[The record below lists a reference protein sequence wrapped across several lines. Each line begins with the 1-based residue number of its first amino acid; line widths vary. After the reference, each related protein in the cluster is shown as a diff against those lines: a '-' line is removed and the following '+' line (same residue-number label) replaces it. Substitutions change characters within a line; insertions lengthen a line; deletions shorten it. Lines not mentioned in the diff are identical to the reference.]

1 MLLFFRTSI
10 EKFKGLKWISPSFQ
24 DPEKEINILIEM
36 RKNLLKNI
44 NKKMLLT
51 EYNFFFIIK

>member
-1 MLLFFRTSI
+1 MD
-10 EKFKGLKWISPSFQ
+10 KSPFQ

-44 NKKMLLT
+44 NKKKC
-51 EYNFFFIIK
+51 Y